1 MEKNIKIKNE
11 NDGVKVII
19 SVYTGM
25 KSFTKTL

>member
-11 NDGVKVII
+11 NDGVKVTI

-25 KSFTKTL
+25 ESFTKTL

>member
-11 NDGVKVII
+11 DDGVKVTI
-19 SVYTGM
+19 SIYTGT

>member
-11 NDGVKVII
+11 DDGVKVTI